1 MYTPQTLSTE
11 LLKKIRNIRV
21 LITDVDGVLT
31 NGGIILDDNGMEY
44 KQFQVKD
51 GQIIALLQEAGIQIG
66 VISGRNVAVVKHRC
80 QQMGV
85 DFHYHGVRDKYV
97 LVRKILSDLGITL
110 EQCAYMGDDLI
121 DLEILSKVG
130 FSAAPLD
137 ALPYVKDKVNF
148 ISSLKGGEGAFREVA
163 DTILEAKGA
172 LQGIVEKLINRRYE
186 E

>member
-1 MYTPQTLSTE
+1 MYRPQSLSPE
-11 LLKKIRNIRV
+11 LITKIQNIRM

-31 NGGIILDDNGMEY
+31 NGGILLDDNGMEY

-51 GQIIALLQEAGIQIG
+51 GQIVALLQEAGILVG

-85 DFHYHGVRDKYV
+85 DFHYHGIRDKYAK
-97 LVRKILSDLGITL
+97 VREILSGLDMTL
-110 EQCAYMGDDLI
+110 EQCAYLGDDLI

-137 ALPYVKDKVNF
+137 ALPYVKERVDYTC
-148 ISSLKGGEGAFREVA
+148 SLGGGEGAFREVA
-163 DTILEAKGA
+163 DAILMAKGA
-172 LQGIVEKLINRRYE
+172 LQGIIEKLIYRPKE
-186 E
+186 G